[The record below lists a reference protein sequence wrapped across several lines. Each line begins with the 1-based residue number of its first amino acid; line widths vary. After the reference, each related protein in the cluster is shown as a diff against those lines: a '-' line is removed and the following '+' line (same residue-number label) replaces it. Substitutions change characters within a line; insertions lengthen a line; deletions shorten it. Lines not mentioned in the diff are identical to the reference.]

1 MVSLSKQYERT
12 QDADTF
18 PSRDQKQTLSKSS
31 KSASRSVSERTS
43 IQARAE
49 AILKTEIDFV
59 SNSFFAKRSA
69 AKFFEQ
75 EEFDIDQTPRPRSK
89 SDGNIP
95 THLTRLCGTPLLT
108 PEEEV
113 SAFRRMNYLKF
124 RFNRIRSK
132 LNASTATAT
141 QVEEAESLL
150 HQANSVRDL
159 LIRANLRL
167 VVSVA
172 RKFVTPQLTFDEL
185 FSDGVIALMNA
196 VEKFDY
202 DRGYRFST
210 YAYYS
215 ISRSLYRYIKVQRK
229 NRIHSDVLEQV
240 VEADDDGTTGWNQEN
255 WNFVNEEL
263 DSMLDQLD
271 QRERWI
277 IRQRYAFD
285 GDGKAPTYKVLA
297 EKLGVCNE
305 RVRQLEKRALSKLR
319 NLSDEGRFSEILDS
333 LQK

>member
-1 MVSLSKQYERT
+1 MVSLSHHNEGKNGTET
-12 QDADTF
+12 L
-18 PSRDQKQTLSKSS
+18 SVKKQKQQQDKSRVS
-31 KSASRSVSERTS
+31 LNRASNAVRD
-43 IQARAE
+43 RAK
-49 AILKTEIDFV
+49 AILRTEIDFV
-59 SNSFFAKRSA
+59 PNAFFAKRSA
-69 AKFFEQ
+69 EKFFDN
-75 EEFDIDQTPRPRSK
+75 EEMEIDVTPRTRSK
-89 SDGNIP
+89 SEGSLP
-95 THLTRLCGTPLLT
+95 THLSQLCGTPLLT
-108 PEEEV
+108 PEQEV
-113 SAFRRMNYLKF
+113 SSFRRMNYSKF

-132 LNASTATAT
+132 LNAETATAE
-141 QVEEAESLL
+141 QVAEAESTLR
-150 HQANSVRDL
+150 QANSVRDL

-215 ISRSLYRYIKVQRK
+215 ISRSLYRFIKVQRK

-240 VEADDDGTTGWNQEN
+240 VEADDDGQSGWNQES
-255 WNFVNEEL
+255 WDFVNEEL
-263 DSMLDQLD
+263 DSMLAQLD

-277 IRQRYAFD
+277 IRQRYTFD
-285 GDGKAPTYKVLA
+285 SEGKAPTYKVLA

-319 NLSDEGRFSEILDS
+319 NLSDDGRFSDILEALDI
-333 LQK
+333 